1 MFGDL
6 EESDSNSENI
16 ADETKK
22 EEVDPVAMFGQKSDD
37 IITAIID
44 SGE

>member
-22 EEVDPVAMFGQKSDD
+22 EEVDTVAMFG
-37 IITAIID
+37 
-44 SGE
+44 